1 MRALLVATL
10 VAFSLSAPY
19 AAKALAADE
28 AIVEKRERPKASH
41 PKGKVCPK
49 TGKPL

>member
-10 VAFSLSAPY
+10 VALSLSAPY
-19 AAKALAADE
+19 ATAAFAAGE
-28 AIVEKRERPKASH
+28 AIVEKQERTKGAH